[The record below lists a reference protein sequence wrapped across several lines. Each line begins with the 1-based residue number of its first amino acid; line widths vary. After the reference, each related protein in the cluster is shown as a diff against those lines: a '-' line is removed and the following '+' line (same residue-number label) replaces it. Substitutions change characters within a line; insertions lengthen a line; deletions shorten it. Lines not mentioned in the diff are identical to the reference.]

1 MRVYFA
7 LSFGE
12 SGDLSAGKGTFI
24 DELIAMAGG
33 ENVAAGSEYAWP
45 MYSLEGIVAADPDV
59 ILISD
64 YGDGT
69 VVEQFCALPGYG
81 ELRAVQEG
89 HVYALTDDLISR
101 PGPRIA
107 EGFQQV
113 ADALADA
120 GAYD

>member
-12 SGDLSAGKGTFI
+12 SGDFSAGPGTFI

-59 ILISD
+59 ILVSD

-69 VVEQFCALPGYG
+69 AVEQFCALSGYG

-113 ADALADA
+113 VDALADA

>member
-1 MRVYFA
+1 MCIR
-7 LSFGE
+7 
-12 SGDLSAGKGTFI
+12 DR
-24 DELIAMAGG
+24 
-33 ENVAAGSEYAWP
+33 
-45 MYSLEGIVAADPDV
+45 
-59 ILISD
+59 
-64 YGDGT
+64 
-69 VVEQFCALPGYG
+69 FCALPGYG

-113 ADALADA
+113 VDALADA